1 MIQISA
7 GSEVFIIYGL
17 IYSRVNV
24 RGEEKGEE
32 EKKGEERRG
41 SFWQLFSLLSSH
53 TRAIHRLLT
62 ASSEGIALPGINS
75 HTMFQLSDTF
85 LLFVSQL
92 SV

>member
-41 SFWQLFSLLSSH
+41 EVHFGSSFHSCPPTHVLFTDSSQ
-53 TRAIHRLLT
+53 RAQRALHSQGLIHIQCF
-62 ASSEGIALPGINS
+62 SCQIHSCFSYPS
-75 HTMFQLSDTF
+75 
-85 LLFVSQL
+85 
-92 SV
+92 